1 MTETSSPE
9 QVVQAQ
15 LDAYN
20 SHDIDAFMAT
30 YAPDL
35 KLYAHPDRL
44 TASGQEQVREQY
56 GRLFANTPNLNAR
69 VATRIVQGSFVIDHE
84 VVTGLPNGG
93 EMRAVAIYEVRD
105 GLIQNVWF
113 LR

>member
-35 KLYAHPDRL
+35 KLYTHPDRL
-44 TASGQEQVREQY
+44 MASGAEQVREQY

-69 VATRIVQGSFVIDHE
+69 VAKRTVQGRFVIDQE
-84 VVTGLPNGG
+84 IVTGLPNGG
-93 EMRAVAIYEVRD
+93 EMSAVAIYEVRD

-113 LR
+113 IH